1 MVMGGAVLALAITG
15 LTYAQGP
22 APETDV
28 STLAVLGTAFTYQ
41 GRLTDGGS
49 PADGP
54 YDLRFR
60 LYDAVSDGA
69 QVGSTVTRGDVAV
82 REGLFTVALD
92 FGDVFDGT
100 AMWMEVAVRPGSST
114 DAYAPLAPRQTL
126 TAAPYALYAANVDAH
141 NHWGQT
147 WSGMGTGLTLSG
159 GDTGVDASG
168 SDYGVHGYSTSTSGT
183 GVEGIAGATSGDTVG
198 VAGYTK
204 SPQGSGVEGAATVD
218 SGNAYGVYGNS
229 SSTDGRGVYGYTYA
243 TGGTTYGVYGESKS
257 TQGHGV
263 YGEATATSGAT
274 CGVWGVSKSTSGIGV
289 SGEATATSGPAWGV
303 VGQSDSTE
311 GGGVYGSGAIGVYA
325 AGHGGTKDKAALQA
339 ANGNPSTGMAA
350 YIHNGSNYHTAHFA
364 NDGAGGVLFLQ
375 NNGNAAGAGGGDFIT
390 AVNHDGSDQQFRVE
404 SSGEAFSDGGWSGHA
419 DFAELIATEDDPAA
433 YQPGDVLVIS
443 IRADR
448 SAALSSEPYST
459 LVLGVYSQEPGFVG
473 SLHPMEGQR
482 DDEIPAALVG
492 IVPCKVSAENGP
504 IRRGDLLVT
513 SSTPGHAM
521 RADDAPAGTIL
532 GKALERLEEGTGII
546 QVLVTL
552 Q

>member
-60 LYDAVSDGA
+60 LYDAASDGA
-69 QVGSTVTRGDVAV
+69 QVGSTVTRGDVGV

-147 WSGMGTGLTLSG
+147 WTGDGTGLTLSG
-159 GDTGVDASG
+159 GTVGVEASG
-168 SDYGVHGYSTSTSGT
+168 SDQGVLGESDSTDGLGVYGSATADSGTTYGVYGRSDSTHGRGVLGYASATSGRTIGVSGWSTST
-183 GVEGIAGATSGDTVG
+183 EGIGVLGYAGATSGDTFG
-198 VAGYTK
+198 LYGRSESTAGR
-204 SPQGSGVEGAATVD
+204 
-218 SGNAYGVYGNS
+218 GVYGEAGATGGATKGVHGLS
-229 SSTDGRGVYGYTYA
+229 LSPDGRGVY
-243 TGGTTYGVYGESKS
+243 
-257 TQGHGV
+257 
-263 YGEATATSGAT
+263 
-274 CGVWGVSKSTSGIGV
+274 
-289 SGEATATSGPAWGV
+289 GEATATSGPAWGV

-339 ANGNPSTGMAA
+339 ENGNPSTGMAA

-364 NDGAGGVLFLQ
+364 NYGAGGVLFLQ

-443 IRADR
+443 VRADR

-482 DDEIPAALVG
+482 NDEIPAALVG